1 MSFVVWGECMRL
13 RQSRSQWVTTIS
25 ETMPRLF
32 RSNKVGWG
40 AKDLL
45 LLETFFGDVVLALR
59 RVYVFTILI
68 LKYRYCNIAMVKEFW
83 GNVFKYVYGC
93 RYLNGGTEN
102 A

>member
-1 MSFVVWGECMRL
+1 
-13 RQSRSQWVTTIS
+13 
-25 ETMPRLF
+25 
-32 RSNKVGWG
+32 
-40 AKDLL
+40 
-45 LLETFFGDVVLALR
+45 LLETFFGGGGVSIEERA
-59 RVYVFTILI
+59 YVFTILI